1 MARPGRLYN
10 QRVLFSATPMAH
22 IIPEGWQALQAT
34 GAAQREIE
42 TLALL
47 ANALSDRYTVY
58 HGVHWTRVNQGHAL
72 VGEIDFAIVN
82 PAGNLLLIEQKSGYL
97 SETPEGLAK
106 QYDKKEKR
114 VSVQMTRSV
123 EALRARLHQYC
134 PSDKPLLDSLLYCPD
149 YHVKQPGTAGID
161 PARIVDARRREHLAR
176 IICTLLPE
184 DAPAAPLADEVHRF
198 LRNELR
204 LVADVATVTG
214 QARTLYT
221 RLSGGL
227 AEWARCIE
235 CEPFRLR
242 VIGTAG
248 SGKTQLALNVLQD
261 AVKAGRRPLYVCYNR
276 PLADHVALIA
286 PAGSTVAT
294 YHQLCDRILRS
305 AGEVP
310 DFSRPGAF
318 QMLETFMASYRPDAG
333 WQFDEIIIDEG
344 QDFQP
349 AWRDAL
355 LKLLKPNGRCWWLED
370 PMQNLYGRPPVELP
384 GWVVLRAQT
393 NYRTP
398 RHILGTLQR
407 LLGPQQRV
415 ESGSPLDGSEVD
427 ILTYSDHADLMDK
440 TKTAITRGLGAGFKK
455 DMIAV
460 VTFRGREH
468 SRFTPLDR
476 LGPHAIKAFTGQYDL
491 LSSPVYSSGDL
502 FIESVHRFKGQSA
515 PCIVFTEI
523 DFDALDAAALNKLF
537 VGMTRATM
545 KLVMVVSERAAHTLI
560 GRLNASTA
568 PAPAP

>member
-1 MARPGRLYN
+1 
-10 QRVLFSATPMAH
+10 MAH
-22 IIPEGWQALQAT
+22 IIPEGWQAVPAT
-34 GAAQREIE
+34 GAEQREIE
-42 TLALL
+42 TLAYL
-47 ANALSDRYTVY
+47 AANLPDAYTVY
-58 HGVHWTRVNQGHAL
+58 HGVHWTRVSHDHAL

-97 SETPEGLAK
+97 SETPDGLAK
-106 QYDKKEKR
+106 QYNKQEKL
-114 VSVQMTRSV
+114 VPAQMVRSA
-123 EALRARLHQYC
+123 EALRKRLNANCQG
-134 PSDKPLLDSLLYCPD
+134 DKPMLDSLLYCPD
-149 YHVKQPGTAGID
+149 YTVKQPGTAGID
-161 PARIVDARRREHLAR
+161 PARIVDAGRREYLAHTIR
-176 IICTLLPE
+176 SLLPE
-184 DAPAAPLADEVHRF
+184 DDPARPVAEEIHRF

-204 LVADVATVTG
+204 LVADVATMAG
-214 QARTLYT
+214 HAQTLYT

-261 AVKAGRRPLYVCYNR
+261 AVAAGRRPLYVCYNR
-276 PLADHVALIA
+276 PLADHIALIA

-305 AGEVP
+305 TSQAP
-310 DFSRPGAF
+310 DFSKPGAF
-318 QMLETFMASYRPDAG
+318 QALEDFMANYQPG
-333 WQFDEIIIDEG
+333 VNWQFDELVIDEG

-349 AWRDAL
+349 VWRDNL
-355 LKLLKPNGRCWWLED
+355 LKLLNPNGRAWWLED

-398 RHILGTLQR
+398 RDILSYLQR
-407 LLGPQQRV
+407 LVGPEQPI
-415 ESGSPLDGSEVD
+415 EPGSPLDGSDVE
-427 ILTYSDHADLMDK
+427 ILTYNGHTDLMDK

-460 VTFRGREH
+460 VTYRGREH
-468 SRFTPLDR
+468 SSFTPIDR
-476 LGPHAIKAFTGQYDL
+476 LGPHALKAFTGQYDL
-491 LSSPVYSSGDL
+491 LGSPVYADGDL
-502 FIESVHRFKGQSA
+502 FIDSVHRFKGQSA

-523 DFDALDAAALNKLF
+523 DFEELDETALRKLF

-545 KLVMVVSERAAHTLI
+545 KLVMVVSERAAGTMLD
-560 GRLNASTA
+560 RLNN
-568 PAPAP
+568 

>member
-1 MARPGRLYN
+1 
-10 QRVLFSATPMAH
+10 MAH
-22 IIPEGWQALQAT
+22 IIPEGWQALEAT
-34 GAAQREIE
+34 GAQQREIE

-47 ANALSDRYTVY
+47 AANLPDAYTVY
-58 HGVHWTRVNQGHAL
+58 HGVHWTRVSQGHAL

-97 SETPEGLAK
+97 SETPEGLSK
-106 QYDKKEKR
+106 QYAKKEKL
-114 VSVQMTRSV
+114 VPAQMARSV
-123 EALRARLHQYC
+123 EALRNRLNTYC
-134 PSDKPLLDSLLYCPD
+134 TGDKPLLDSLLYCPD
-149 YHVKQPGTAGID
+149 YQVRQPGSAGID
-161 PARIVDARRREHLAR
+161 PARIVDAARREHLVHTIR
-176 IICTLLPE
+176 SLLPE
-184 DAPAAPLADEVHRF
+184 NDPARPLADEIHRF

-204 LVADVATVTG
+204 LVADVATVAG

-261 AVKAGRRPLYVCYNR
+261 AVAAGRRPLYICYNR
-276 PLADHVALIA
+276 PLADHIALIA
-286 PAGSTVAT
+286 PPGSTVAT

-305 AGEVP
+305 TGQVP
-310 DFSRPGAF
+310 DFTRPGAF
-318 QMLETFMASYRPDAG
+318 EELESFIAG
-333 WQFDEIIIDEG
+333 YQPEAAWQFDEIVVDEG

-355 LKLLKPNGRCWWLED
+355 LKLLNSSGRAWWLED

-384 GWVVLRAQT
+384 DWVVLRAQT

-398 RHILGTLQR
+398 RDILGTLQR
-407 LLGPQQRV
+407 LVGPGQPI
-415 ESGSPLDGSEVD
+415 ESGSPLDGSDVE
-427 ILTYSDHADLMDK
+427 ILTYDGRADLMDK

-460 VTFRGREH
+460 VTYRGREH
-468 SRFTPLDR
+468 SGFTALDK
-476 LGPHAIKAFTGQYDL
+476 LGPHTLKAFTGQYDL
-491 LSSPVYSSGDL
+491 LGSPVYSDGDL
-502 FIESVHRFKGQSA
+502 FIDSVHRFKGQSA

-523 DFDALDAAALNKLF
+523 DFEELDEAALRKLF

-545 KLVMVVSERAAHTLI
+545 KLVLVMSERAAKAMLD
-560 GRLNASTA
+560 RLD
-568 PAPAP
+568 

>member
-1 MARPGRLYN
+1 
-10 QRVLFSATPMAH
+10 MAH
-22 IIPEGWQALQAT
+22 IIPEGWQTLQAT

-42 TLALL
+42 TLSQL
-47 ANALSDRYTVY
+47 AASLPDSYTLY

-82 PAGNLLLIEQKSGYL
+82 PAGNLLLIEQKSGFL
-97 SETPEGLAK
+97 GETPEGLVK
-106 QYDKKEKR
+106 QYAKTEKH
-114 VSVQMTRSV
+114 VPTQMARSA
-123 EALRARLHQYC
+123 EALRARLNQYC
-134 PSDKPLLDSLLYCPD
+134 TGNTPTLDSLLYCPD
-149 YHVKQPGTAGID
+149 YQVKQPGTAGID
-161 PARIVDARRREHLAR
+161 PARIIDAGKREHLAR
-176 IICTLLPE
+176 IIRTLLPD
-184 DAPAAPLADEVHRF
+184 DAPATPLADEVHRF

-204 LVADVATVTG
+204 LVADVATVAG

-235 CEPFRLR
+235 CEPFRLH

-261 AVKAGRRPLYVCYNR
+261 AVAAGRRSLYVCYNR
-276 PLADHVALIA
+276 PLADHVARIA

-294 YHQLCDRILRS
+294 YHQLCDRILR
-305 AGEVP
+305 AGGAVP

-318 QMLETFMASYRPDAG
+318 QMLEAFMADYRPDAD

-355 LKLLKPNGRCWWLED
+355 LHLLKPNGRIWWLED
-370 PMQNLYGRPPVELP
+370 PMQNLYGRPPVALP

-398 RHILGTLQR
+398 RDILATLQR
-407 LLGPQQRV
+407 LVGPQQPI
-415 ESGSPLDGSEVD
+415 ESGSPLDGSDVE
-427 ILTYSDHADLMDK
+427 ILTYSGHADLMDK
-440 TKTAITRGLGAGFKK
+440 TKTAITSGLGAGFKK
-455 DMIAV
+455 DMMAV

-468 SRFTPLDR
+468 SRFTSLDR

-491 LSSPVYSSGDL
+491 LSSPVYSAGDL

-523 DFDALDAAALNKLF
+523 DFEELDEAALRKLF

-545 KLVMVVSERAAHTLI
+545 KLVMVVSERAAQTLM
-560 GRLNASTA
+560 GRLNDSPAIP
-568 PAPAP
+568 PAP

>member
-1 MARPGRLYN
+1 MA
-10 QRVLFSATPMAH
+10 Q
-22 IIPEGWQALQAT
+22 IIPEGWQTLEVI

-47 ANALSDRYTVY
+47 AQRLPGAYTVY

-97 SETPEGLAK
+97 AETPEGLAK
-106 QYDKKEKR
+106 RYNKQEKL
-114 VSVQMTRSV
+114 VSVQMTRST
-123 EALRARLHQYC
+123 EALRKRLNAHC
-134 PSDKPLLDSLLYCPD
+134 EGDKPQIDSLLYCPD
-149 YHVKQPGTAGID
+149 YQVKHPGSAGID
-161 PARIVDARRREHLAR
+161 PARIVDAGRREHLVHTIR
-176 IICTLLPE
+176 SLLPE
-184 DAPAAPLADEVHRF
+184 HDPARPLADEIHRF

-204 LVADVATVTG
+204 LVADVATVAG

-261 AVKAGRRPLYVCYNR
+261 AVAAGRRPLYVCYNR

-305 AGEVP
+305 TGEVP

-318 QMLETFMASYRPDAG
+318 QALESFMADHQPEPA
-333 WQFDEIIIDEG
+333 WQFDELIVDEG

-355 LKLLKPNGRCWWLED
+355 LKLLKPDGRAWWLED
-370 PMQNLYGRPPVELP
+370 PMQNLYGRSPTELP

-398 RHILGTLQR
+398 RDILATLQR
-407 LLGPQQRV
+407 LVGPAEPI
-415 ESGSPLDGSEVD
+415 ESGSPLDGSEVE
-427 ILTYSDHADLMDK
+427 ILTYDGHAELMER

-460 VTFRGREH
+460 VTYRGREH
-468 SRFTPLDR
+468 SSFTPLDR
-476 LGPHAIKAFTGQYDL
+476 LGPHALRAFTGQYDL
-491 LSSPVYSSGDL
+491 LGSPIFTEGEL
-502 FIESVHRFKGQSA
+502 FIDSVHRFKGQSA

-523 DFDALDAAALNKLF
+523 DFDEIDEKALRKLF

-545 KLVMVVSERAAHTLI
+545 KLVLVMSERAAPCL
-560 GRLNASTA
+560 AA
-568 PAPAP
+568 PVMS

>member
-1 MARPGRLYN
+1 
-10 QRVLFSATPMAH
+10 MAH
-22 IIPEGWQALQAT
+22 IIPEGWQALEAA
-34 GAAQREIE
+34 GAQQREIE

-47 ANALSDRYTVY
+47 AANLPDAYTVY
-58 HGVHWTRVNQGHAL
+58 HGVHWTRVNGNHAL

-82 PAGNLLLIEQKSGYL
+82 PAGNLLLIEQKSGFL

-106 QYDKKEKR
+106 EYDKKEKL
-114 VSVQMTRSV
+114 VPAQMARST
-123 EALRARLHQYC
+123 EALRSRLNKYC
-134 PSDKPLLDSLLYCPD
+134 TEAKPTLDSLLYCPD
-149 YHVKQPGTAGID
+149 YRVKQPGSAGID
-161 PARIVDARRREHLAR
+161 PARIVDAARREHLVHTIR
-176 IICTLLPE
+176 SLLPE
-184 DAPAAPLADEVHRF
+184 SEPARPLADEIHRF
-198 LRNELR
+198 LRDELR
-204 LVADVATVTG
+204 LVADVATVAG

-261 AVKAGRRPLYVCYNR
+261 AVAAGRRALYVCYNR
-276 PLADHVALIA
+276 PLADHIALIA
-286 PAGSTVAT
+286 PPGAAVAT

-305 AGEVP
+305 TGQVP
-310 DFSRPGAF
+310 DFTRPGAF
-318 QMLETFMASYRPDAG
+318 ETLESFIVDYQPDPA
-333 WQFDEIIIDEG
+333 WQFDELVIDEG

-355 LKLLKPNGRCWWLED
+355 LKLLRPNGRAWWLED

-393 NYRTP
+393 NYRSP
-398 RHILGTLQR
+398 RDILGYLQR
-407 LLGPQQRV
+407 LVGPGQSI
-415 ESGSPLDGSEVD
+415 ESGSPLDGSEVE
-427 ILTYSDHADLMDK
+427 ILTYDGHAELMDK

-460 VTFRGREH
+460 VTYRGREH
-468 SRFTPLDR
+468 SSFTPLDK
-476 LGPHAIKAFTGQYDL
+476 LGPHALRAFTGQYDL
-491 LSSPVYSSGDL
+491 LGSPVYSQGEL
-502 FIESVHRFKGQSA
+502 FIDSVHRFKGQSA

-523 DFDALDAAALNKLF
+523 DFEKLDEAALRKVF

-545 KLVMVVSERAAHTLI
+545 KLVLVVSVRAAEAML
-560 GRLNASTA
+560 GCLDL
-568 PAPAP
+568 